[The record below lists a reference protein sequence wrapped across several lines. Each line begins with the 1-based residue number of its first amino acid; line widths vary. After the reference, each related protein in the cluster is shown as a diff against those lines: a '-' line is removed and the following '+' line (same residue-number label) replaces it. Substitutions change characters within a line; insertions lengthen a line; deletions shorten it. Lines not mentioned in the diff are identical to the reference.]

1 MRVNEGISL
10 PMHDFAIQGNVIT
23 KKIESDHIFSKKKFV
38 TLEGFDKKR
47 KAVILERELQSMID
61 NFIYDK

>member
-1 MRVNEGISL
+1 MRVNGGISL
-10 PMHDFAIQGNVIT
+10 PMYDFAIPGNVIT

-47 KAVILERELQSMID
+47 SNLRKETSEHDR
-61 NFIYDK
+61 

>member
-10 PMHDFAIQGNVIT
+10 PMHDFAIPGNVIT

-47 KAVILERELQSMID
+47 SNLRKETSEHDR
-61 NFIYDK
+61 

>member
-10 PMHDFAIQGNVIT
+10 PMNDFAIPENVIT

-47 KAVILERELQSMID
+47 SNLRKETLEHDR
-61 NFIYDK
+61 

>member
-1 MRVNEGISL
+1 MRVNVGISL
-10 PMHDFAIQGNVIT
+10 PMYDFAIPGNVIT

-47 KAVILERELQSMID
+47 SNLRKETSEHDR
-61 NFIYDK
+61 

>member
-10 PMHDFAIQGNVIT
+10 PMHDFAIPGNVIT
-23 KKIESDHIFSKKKFV
+23 KKIESDHIFSKKEFV

-47 KAVILERELQSMID
+47 KEVILERKL
-61 NFIYDK
+61 

>member
-10 PMHDFAIQGNVIT
+10 PMHDFAIPGNVIT

-38 TLEGFDKKR
+38 ILEGFDKKR
-47 KAVILERELQSMID
+47 SNLRKETSEHDR
-61 NFIYDK
+61 

>member
-1 MRVNEGISL
+1 MRVNKGIGL
-10 PMHDFAIQGNVIT
+10 PMNDFTIPGNVIT

-47 KAVILERELQSMID
+47 SNLRKETSEHDR
-61 NFIYDK
+61 

>member
-10 PMHDFAIQGNVIT
+10 PMHDFAIPGNVIT

-47 KAVILERELQSMID
+47 KEKKRSNLRKGTSEHDR
-61 NFIYDK
+61 

>member
-10 PMHDFAIQGNVIT
+10 PMYDFAIPGNVIT

-47 KAVILERELQSMID
+47 SNLRKETLEHDR
-61 NFIYDK
+61 